1 MKDDIPHSRPTL
13 DEADAQAAA
22 EAVRSGQIAEGP
34 RVAEFERQMAAY
46 LKRSDA
52 VAVSSGLAALHL
64 ALHAMGVGPGCDVVI
79 PSYNCAALLQAVR
92 HTGAR
97 ARLCDV
103 DPETGNPTPET
114 VGAAAEGARAVI
126 VTHLFGAAA
135 ETDDIAALGVPVIED
150 IAQGL
155 GASRMGSSAGAAGR
169 LAICSFYATK
179 LLTTGEGGMIAGDDA
194 ALLAAARD
202 ARSYDERE
210 NTLPRWNYKLTDL
223 QAALGLSQLA
233 RYERFIEARRKI
245 AACYREGLAESGLG
259 LPGDPPA
266 GRHVY
271 HRYVVR
277 LPEVWGEKQGPG
289 AADAACRAFA
299 AEGIGVR
306 RPIHAPLHRLLGE
319 SGFPGTEA
327 AWARHISLPI
337 YPSLTADEADRIMDA
352 ARRIFQK

>member
-1 MKDDIPHSRPTL
+1 MRDFIPHSRPTL
-13 DEADAQAAA
+13 EEADAQAAA

-34 RVAEFERQMAAY
+34 RVAEFEKRMAAY
-46 LKRSDA
+46 LGRKEA
-52 VAVSSGLAALHL
+52 VALSSGLAALHL
-64 ALHAMGVGPGCDVVI
+64 ALHAMGVGPGSDVVI

-97 ARLCDV
+97 PRLCDV

-135 ETDDIAALGVPVIED
+135 EAADIAALGVPVIED

-155 GASRMGSSAGAAGR
+155 GARQGGKLTGGAGR
-169 LAICSFYATK
+169 LAVCSFYATK
-179 LLTTGEGGMIAGDDA
+179 LLTTGEGGLIAGDDA
-194 ALLAAARD
+194 ALLARARD
-202 ARSYDERE
+202 ARSYDERADA
-210 NTLPRWNYKLTDL
+210 LPRWNYKLTDL

-233 RYERFIEARRKI
+233 RFEDFIAARRQI
-245 AACYREGLAESGLG
+245 AARYREGLADSGLG
-259 LPGDPPA
+259 LPDDPPG

-277 LPEVWGEKQGPG
+277 LPEAWLQKEG
-289 AADAACRAFA
+289 ADAACRAFA

-306 RPIHAPLHRLLGE
+306 RPIHEPLHRLLGE
-319 SGFPGTEA
+319 DGFPGTEA

-352 ARRIFQK
+352 VRKIFQT